1 MTLSLQV
8 EGEEVSIEDYNRVTR
23 ELLQLQKHEA
33 SERIYLRWSN
43 ACLKH
48 ELMRRSQEEH
58 TAGTS
63 FGGIEELRLDNE
75 LDQRAVGQGGSYIG
89 LTTRDHARSRRRK
102 LIAKFKKWV
111 EGSEKTKQS
120 RLEVKERHGNKCFP
134 RHSVFDGAEDAY
146 IPARKSCSSA

>member
-1 MTLSLQV
+1 MTGELQ
-8 EGEEVSIEDYNRVTR
+8 
-23 ELLQLQKHEA
+23 QLQKHEA
-33 SERIYLRWSN
+33 SEAEELIYLRWSN

-58 TAGTS
+58 TTGTS
-63 FGGIEELRLDNE
+63 FGGIEEFGLDDE
-75 LDQRAVGQGGSYIG
+75 PDQRAVEQGDSYFG

-120 RLEVKERHGNKCFP
+120 RLDVKERRGNKCFP
-134 RHSVFDGAEDAY
+134 RHSVSDGAEDAY
-146 IPARKSCSSA
+146 IPARKSCSSV